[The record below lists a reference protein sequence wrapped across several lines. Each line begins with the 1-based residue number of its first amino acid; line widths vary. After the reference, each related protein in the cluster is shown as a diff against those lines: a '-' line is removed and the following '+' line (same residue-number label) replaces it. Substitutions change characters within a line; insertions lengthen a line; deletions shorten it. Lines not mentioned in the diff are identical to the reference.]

1 MKECAP
7 WAQSDCMEYDLTRLE
22 QHQRE
27 TRAWFPG
34 VIEARHRL
42 SARLIKLRFE
52 ATCDQTL
59 LYFSARIPGLMVLS
73 SNTVLTSMGLATSVI
88 DSRICDPF
96 PPASQLGPCPVTRG
110 EAAYLD
116 SELKSGHTCLGE

>member
-42 SARLIKLRFE
+42 SARLIKLRSRRLV
-52 ATCDQTL
+52 TKR
-59 LYFSARIPGLMVLS
+59 YY
-73 SNTVLTSMGLATSVI
+73 TSRQG
-88 DSRICDPF
+88 F
-96 PPASQLGPCPVTRG
+96 RG
-110 EAAYLD
+110 RW
-116 SELKSGHTCLGE
+116 S